1 MTWPVEATP
10 SNVKLGPGKIYYAP
24 LGTAEP
30 TLGSATLPSQWQAVG
45 YTEDGSEVQINQ
57 DTADIE
63 VAEEVDP
70 IDNLVTKRTSTF
82 VFEASEATK
91 KNLLMISGGGAANT
105 NDGTAF
111 DRLGLRGHA
120 DDHQPPR
127 AARSSPAAR
136 STSPARRHRTRRRCR
151 RRWRSSSPTPRPSR
165 SSSSPMVV

>member
-1 MTWPVEATP
+1 MAGGGNP

-45 YTEDGSEVQINQ
+45 YTEEGSEVQINQ

-105 NDGTAF
+105 HDGTAF
-111 DRLGLRGHA
+111 ELTNRRVLMRKVKPGGSVNL
-120 DDHQPPR
+120 
-127 AARSSPAAR
+127 ARKKAPDKATLPASLAIVKPDA
-136 STSPARRHRTRRRCR
+136 STKSIKFFPDLTG
-151 RRWRSSSPTPRPSR
+151 
-165 SSSSPMVV
+165 VV